1 VKEGPSQKH
10 PFVFQDKSQQT
21 DGSGPALFN
30 LFNKRVKENL
40 HIIFAMS
47 PLSPEF
53 GAFIAS
59 KNIFQL
65 YTQNRLS
72 MCILRPY
79 FYSGWKRAGSFSMLF
94 PYTLCLAVNEID

>member
-1 VKEGPSQKH
+1 MCKNRLFILFTFLE
-10 PFVFQDKSQQT
+10 QDKSQQT

-59 KNIFQL
+59 KLHHFEACFL
-65 YTQNRLS
+65 
-72 MCILRPY
+72 
-79 FYSGWKRAGSFSMLF
+79 
-94 PYTLCLAVNEID
+94 LC

>member
-1 VKEGPSQKH
+1 MDGLTSGLIL
-10 PFVFQDKSQQT
+10 QDKSQQT

-59 KNIFQL
+59 KAQTVL
-65 YTQNRLS
+65 
-72 MCILRPY
+72 
-79 FYSGWKRAGSFSMLF
+79 
-94 PYTLCLAVNEID
+94 V

>member
-1 VKEGPSQKH
+1 MAKKFFELI
-10 PFVFQDKSQQT
+10 QDKSQQT

-53 GAFIAS
+53 KSFIAS
-59 KNIFQL
+59 KCLNIKRFADISFQPTACISL
-65 YTQNRLS
+65 SSTKGSSQAQGKVKTYTAQVDWVGKL
-72 MCILRPY
+72 L
-79 FYSGWKRAGSFSMLF
+79 L
-94 PYTLCLAVNEID
+94 VE

>member
-1 VKEGPSQKH
+1 MAKKFFELI
-10 PFVFQDKSQQT
+10 QDKSQQT

-53 GAFIAS
+53 KSFIAS
-59 KNIFQL
+59 KCLNLKRFADISFQPTACRSPAL
-65 YTQNRLS
+65 VFHQQKEVARPKARLK
-72 MCILRPY
+72 P
-79 FYSGWKRAGSFSMLF
+79 
-94 PYTLCLAVNEID
+94 TLPK

>member
-1 VKEGPSQKH
+1 MTSAVL
-10 PFVFQDKSQQT
+10 VFKDKSQQT

-53 GAFIAS
+53 GSFIAS
-59 KNIFQL
+59 EWLLPKAADAIEVKDNQVGTPRDGL
-65 YTQNRLS
+65 N
-72 MCILRPY
+72 
-79 FYSGWKRAGSFSMLF
+79 
-94 PYTLCLAVNEID
+94 VV

>member
-1 VKEGPSQKH
+1 MTSAVL
-10 PFVFQDKSQQT
+10 VFKDKSQQT

-53 GAFIAS
+53 GSFIAS
-59 KNIFQL
+59 EWL
-65 YTQNRLS
+65 L
-72 MCILRPY
+72 LRPLGSLRPLRPLRPLRQPRGNPKTLY
-79 FYSGWKRAGSFSMLF
+79 QPWWPWWRSGVSSVVL
-94 PYTLCLAVNEID
+94 